1 MFQYFKDC
9 TIELASS
16 PSWVTLTL
24 QIITLVIA
32 SCALYVAWNNLGG
45 VKRAQNIQAQMNLIN
60 LENEMRKNRINYK
73 MLVDEYAKLKNT
85 DRTKELNAFE
95 LYLSSADKLAALI
108 NSEYVQKQFPKRV
121 WKDEYLDLFRWVRT
135 YYEGEDTII
144 QGKDKMIQNVLQ
156 ILKSWE
162 QK

>member
-1 MFQYFKDC
+1 MFQYFRDC
-9 TIELASS
+9 TIQLAGS
-16 PSWVTLTL
+16 PSWIGLIL
-24 QIITLVIA
+24 QIITIIIA
-32 SCALYVAWNNLGG
+32 IFALYVAWNNLGG

-73 MLVDEYAKLKNT
+73 MLVDEYAKIKNT

-108 NSEYVQKQFPKRV
+108 NSEYVQEQFPKRI
-121 WKDEYLDLFRWVRT
+121 WKDEYFELFKWVRI

-156 ILKSWE
+156 SLKSWE